1 MNVVR
6 KAFLWGYYR
15 IIVPVYELL
24 IGRNKK
30 KKQIRQKYNISSK
43 RKNIVIFG
51 TPNHGNL
58 GDYAIYVAERKL
70 FTRFC
75 PESNV
80 FGINMTDFQHEIASL
95 KKLLSEEDLLIL
107 TGGGNLGNQYMDDEK
122 IRRSVIENFPDNR
135 IVMFPQTM
143 YFTEDAVGEAELQKT
158 KEIYSR
164 HKDLWLV
171 ARDEKSYQV
180 MGEVFSNKV
189 KLLPDVVLTWGKL
202 APTDKK
208 GALLVLRNDLEG
220 VLGEKEKCQMAE
232 VLKTEYEVV
241 EETDTEIVVGNRLEE
256 LEEKLEQKLEQINGA
271 ELVVTD
277 RLHGMIMAAIAQ
289 TPCIVLNNY
298 NHKVRETYKWIAHLD
313 YIVYISQLD
322 ELPMAVKQLKQ
333 KLNCKFQGEEIEEKY
348 RTFLSEITL

>member
-1 MNVVR
+1 MNIVR
-6 KAFLWGYYR
+6 KAFSWGYYR
-15 IIVPVYELL
+15 IIVPAYELL

-80 FGINMTDFQHEIASL
+80 FGINMTDFQHEILSL
-95 KKLLSEEDLLIL
+95 KKLLNKEDLLVL

-122 IRRSVIENFPDNR
+122 IRRTVIEQFPNNR

-143 YFTEDAVGEAELQKT
+143 YFTKDAEGEAELQKT
-158 KEIYSR
+158 VAIYNG

-171 ARDEKSYQV
+171 ARDELSYRTMQEIFT
-180 MGEVFSNKV
+180 GKV
-189 KLLPDVVLTWGKL
+189 RLLPDVVLTWGRL
-202 APTDKK
+202 APTEKK
-208 GALLVLRNDLEG
+208 GALLVLRNDVEG
-220 VLGEKEKCQMAE
+220 ILDKKDKEKILE
-232 VLKTEYEVV
+232 VLTTEYGGV
-241 EETDTEIVVGNRLEE
+241 EETDTEIVIGNRLDE
-256 LEEKLEQKLEQINGA
+256 LEEKLLQKLEQINRA

-289 TPCIVLNNY
+289 TPCIVLSNY
-298 NHKVRETYKWIAHLD
+298 NHKVRETYKWIEHLD
-313 YIVYISQLD
+313 YISYIS
-322 ELPMAVKQLKQ
+322 ELSEFAHVVHLSKQ
-333 KLNCKFQGEEIEEKY
+333 KKNSQFEGGEIEEKY
-348 RTFLSEITL
+348 CMFFNEITV